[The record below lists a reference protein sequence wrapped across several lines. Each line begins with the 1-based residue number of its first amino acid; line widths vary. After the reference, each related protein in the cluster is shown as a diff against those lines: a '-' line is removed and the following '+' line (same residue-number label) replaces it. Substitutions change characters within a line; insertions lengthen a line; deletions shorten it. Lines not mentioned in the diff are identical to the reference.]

1 MLFAVVFFNL
11 GDFRHSES
19 IRDDNILR
27 LNMKQIIFTF
37 GLAFLTAFNILG
49 CASIKPAKDSTPTFI
64 RAAETKEKDN
74 VRVAVAVL
82 TEAESREYF
91 GRPLEPGG
99 IQAIWLMVENRN
111 GFPEWILPRFTDPD
125 YFSALEVAYRNHSA

>member
-1 MLFAVVFFNL
+1 MMQISLTSMLALLLAFNL
-11 GDFRHSES
+11 F
-19 IRDDNILR
+19 
-27 LNMKQIIFTF
+27 
-37 GLAFLTAFNILG
+37 G
-49 CASIKPAKDSTPTFI
+49 CASITPAKNSTPAFI

-99 IQAIWLMVENRN
+99 IQAIWLRIENRN
-111 GFPEWILPRFTDPD
+111 TFPEWMLPRIIDPH
-125 YFSALEVAYRNHSA
+125 YLS